1 LFAPSIASEIAM
13 RTSLPPFLLVCCLW
27 STPGC
32 ALNVDTPCT
41 SLDQC
46 IAELRT
52 LAQTPAPYSST
63 MTPQEIALLAQLRS
77 FEGAVPRLVA
87 LLADPNDAVANI
99 AAVGLRDAEYIDPMF
114 LPQIIAGLDR
124 GLGWLAP
131 ALGRMPSDAAAR
143 EAVARLLVSD
153 SAPHNQE
160 AYAVK
165 LAGRRAIPF
174 IVEAARCTTPCA
186 AQDHYLLGY
195 VLGEMGA
202 ERALAAPGL
211 LAIAQ
216 EPQTPDSVA
225 HGVLRMIAYLREDAK
240 SLEADL
246 IALRKAKPELYRHI
260 DDALIGMRSERAS
273 AIFAHRLGR
282 QPSANTLRDLAEIG
296 VAAQAAGPKLI
307 ELLDHDDWEVRLAA
321 ARALGYIEYAPAA
334 AALIDLLDE
343 PSDIRLNWVAAE
355 ALGMMRNPAAIDK
368 LQEIST
374 SHWYPPVRQAAALAL
389 THIREGRPHTS
400 RFHQRNFP
408 SEFYA
413 YHSMGRDATICDSPS
428 IARKPEPGNEKLA
441 AAIDPEP
448 LKLLSYTATI
458 VSYDA
463 SEETEAKAKA
473 DSDTGIKVIELTPD
487 NIVEHREETRQIPD
501 VALRVS
507 DGWLLGSDR
516 GEWGGELVFRP
527 DHGAIQRILED
538 NIENVYHVGSRTIA
552 VAGLAHMMINHGML
566 YQLTRAPDGQW
577 SAAPWRSLPGAPRS
591 SWLLET
597 GDLLINVSGGG
608 TLIAAAD
615 GSMQM
620 APCAN

>member
-1 LFAPSIASEIAM
+1 MHARLSA
-13 RTSLPPFLLVCCLW
+13 LLLVSGLCIGASCAPAGEAPCASLQACVGAVRKLAAV
-27 STPGC
+27 PGPY
-32 ALNVDTPCT
+32 AQTT
-41 SLDQC
+41 T
-46 IAELRT
+46 IAET
-52 LAQTPAPYSST
+52 
-63 MTPQEIALLAQLRS
+63 ALLARLRS
-77 FEGAVPRLVA
+77 FDGAVPQLVA
-87 LLADPNDAVANI
+87 LLEDPDDAVANI
-99 AAVGLRDAEYIDPMF
+99 AAVGLRDAEYIDPVF

-160 AYAVK
+160 AYAVE
-165 LAGRRAIPF
+165 LAGRRAVPF

-211 LAIAQ
+211 SAIAQ
-216 EPQTPDSVA
+216 DPQTPDSVA
-225 HGVLRMIAYLREDAK
+225 QGVLRMIAYLQEDAK

-260 DDALIGMRSERAS
+260 DDALIGMRSERTS

-282 QPSANTLRDLAEIG
+282 EPSANTLRDLAETG

-307 ELLDHDDWEVRLAA
+307 ELLDHDNWEVRLAA
-321 ARALGYIEYAPAA
+321 ARALGYVEYAPAA

-368 LQEIST
+368 LQETST
-374 SHWYPPVRQAAALAL
+374 SHWYPPVRQAAAVAL
-389 THIREGRPHTS
+389 THIREGRSYAS

-413 YHSMGRDATICDSPS
+413 YRSMGEDSTLCDSPS
-428 IARKPEPGNEKLA
+428 IARKPEPENEKLA
-441 AAIDPEP
+441 AAIDPDP
-448 LKLLSYTATI
+448 LQLLSYTATI
-458 VSYDA
+458 VSYGA
-463 SEETEAKAKA
+463 SEETEAKATA
-473 DSDTGIKVIELTPD
+473 DSDTGIKVVELTPD
-487 NIVEHREETRQIPD
+487 NIVEHREEIRQIPD

-516 GEWGGELVFRP
+516 GEWGGELVYRP
-527 DHGAIQRILED
+527 DQGAIQRFLED
-538 NIENVYHVGSRTIA
+538 NIQNIYRIGSRTIA
-552 VAGLAHMMINHGML
+552 VAGLAHLMSNHGML
-566 YQLTRAPDGQW
+566 YELTRAPDGQW

-597 GDLLINVSGGG
+597 GDLLINVSDGG
-608 TLIAAAD
+608 TLITAAD
-615 GSMQM
+615 GSMKM
-620 APCAN
+620 APCSK